1 MSPNPAT
8 IPITQ
13 ILNLVILNIC
23 TY

>member
-1 MSPNPAT
+1 MIPNPAT